1 MPTANRGSQAKALG
15 KITQVIRILE
25 MTLPDIGVETEVG
38 KDVLKAM
45 TTLSKHISPG
55 SGSPGVENQALMN
68 LMMQQKQEQP
78 LLQLLR
84 AQGQQQT
91 PSPGGAPPPAAQAA

>member
-1 MPTANRGSQAKALG
+1 MPTANRGNQAKAIA

-25 MTLPDIGVETEVG
+25 MTLPDLGVETEMG
-38 KDVLKAM
+38 KDVLSAM
-45 TTLSKHISPG
+45 TKLSKHIAPG
-55 SGSPGVENQALMN
+55 SGSPGVENQALMQ

-78 LLQLLR
+78 LLQALR

-91 PSPGGAPPPAAQAA
+91 PQTPPQPQAQAA